1 MGLGDLEADCL
12 PKAQAEAGAGHG
24 AGPEAWPGPGPG
36 AGAGAGAAHGTVP
49 GWEAEPELG
58 AQAWSWEGSSKEAVV
73 PLPQPQA

>member
-1 MGLGDLEADCL
+1 MGLGDLEADCS

-36 AGAGAGAAHGTVP
+36 PGAGAAHGTVP

-58 AQAWSWEGSSKEAVV
+58 AQAWSWKGSSKEAVV
-73 PLPQPQA
+73 LRPQLQA